1 MDIGYIR
8 VSSAGQN
15 TDRQLVDVKLDK
27 TLEEKV
33 SAKNTERPKLQE
45 CIDFARDGD
54 VIHVHSIDRL
64 ARNLLDLQQLL
75 KRITAKGVAV
85 KFHKEQLT
93 FNASEADPIQNLM
106 LQMMG
111 AFAEFERALINERR
125 VEGIAAAKAA
135 GKPFGRPGTNAKI
148 KTSILDMLKEGKGV
162 TEVAAIHGITRNT
175 IYRFAKE
182 FGLNTR
188 KWVSNGTDSSKQ

>member
-8 VSSAGQN
+8 VSSAGQS
-15 TDRQLVDVKLDK
+15 TDRQLVDAKLDK
-27 TLEEKV
+27 TFEEKV

-45 CIDFARDGD
+45 CIDFAREGD

-93 FNASEADPIQNLM
+93 FNASQADPIQNLM

-135 GKPFGRPGTNAKI
+135 GKPFGRPSTDSKVKLSILNMLRQGEKVTDVAKI
-148 KTSILDMLKEGKGV
+148 
-162 TEVAAIHGITRNT
+162 HGLTRNT
-175 IYRFAKE
+175 VYRFAKE
-182 FGLNTR
+182 SGLNTV
-188 KWVSNGTDSSKQ
+188 KWISSSSEYSK

>member
-15 TDRQLVDVKLDK
+15 TDRQLWDVTLDK
-27 TLEEKV
+27 VFEEKL
-33 SAKNTERPKLQE
+33 SAKDTNRPQLQDCLE
-45 CIDFARDGD
+45 FAREGD
-54 VIHVHSIDRL
+54 ILHVHSIDRL

-75 KRITAKGVAV
+75 KRITAKGVTV
-85 KFHKEQLT
+85 KFLKEQLT
-93 FNASEADPIQNLM
+93 FNANNADPIQNLM

-125 VEGIAAAKAA
+125 IEGIAAARAA
-135 GKPFGRPGTNAKI
+135 GKHCGRPPTPKQV
-148 KTSILDMLKEGKGV
+148 KQSVLDMLGNGV
-162 TEVAAIHGITRNT
+162 AVTDISKQHGLTRQT

-182 FGLNTR
+182 A
-188 KWVSNGTDSSKQ
+188 SIP